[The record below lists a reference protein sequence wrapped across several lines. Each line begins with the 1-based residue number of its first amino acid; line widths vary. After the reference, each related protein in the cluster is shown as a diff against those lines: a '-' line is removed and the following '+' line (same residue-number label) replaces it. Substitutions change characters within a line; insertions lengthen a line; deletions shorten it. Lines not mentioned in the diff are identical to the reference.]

1 MKLLMVM
8 SPTVFFAVYG
18 QLITKWRVEAM
29 LSGMT
34 GTPDN
39 ASRLLIYFK
48 DPYIISAY
56 LASFIASIL
65 WIFVVEKYDI
75 SNAFPIY
82 IGLTVL
88 LVVVGGVLFFKELM
102 TIQRL
107 VAILLIVLGVAISSK
122 G

>member
-1 MKLLMVM
+1 MRLLLAM

-18 QLITKWRVEAM
+18 QLITKWRVETM
-29 LSGMT
+29 LGGMM
-34 GTPDN
+34 GAPDGV
-39 ASRLLIYFK
+39 SRLLFYLK
-48 DPYIISAY
+48 DPYFVSAY
-56 LASFIASIL
+56 LASFLASIA

-88 LVVVGGVLFFKELM
+88 LVVMGGVLFLKEVM

-107 VAILLIVLGVAISSK
+107 AAILLIILGVAIGSK